1 MHAVGSSGAIVVVVL
16 VLVMATGDRVSA
28 VARAA
33 ERARAAHAV
42 SGAHVLR
49 ASIRG

>member
-1 MHAVGSSGAIVVVVL
+1 MHGVGSSGAIVAVVL

-28 VARAA
+28 VARAG
-33 ERARAAHAV
+33 ERARATHADSV
-42 SGAHVLR
+42 AHVLR